1 MDTTDDPVSR
11 AADLARELSSP
22 VRVSIFRHLAT
33 EGPTRMRDLAE
44 HLDLPEPLLS
54 NHLRRLR
61 DKHYIDVDRNGRTA
75 TYRITDPSIRDAVAA
90 LLTAVGAPR
99 HDPEPAVD
107 DNPGLTFARSCYDH
121 VAGELGVRLLE
132 GLLEDRALI
141 RIPKGELEPGPAAE
155 PSFAALGLG
164 MTSVPSRRRLAF
176 ACSDWSHDRD
186 HLGGALGAALMTGL
200 ISKRWVEPVEHSRR
214 LHLTDAGREGL
225 ARYLAA

>member
-1 MDTTDDPVSR
+1 MDTTDDPVAR

-22 VRVSIFRHLAT
+22 VRVSIFQHLAT

-61 DKHYIDVDRNGRTA
+61 AKHYIEVDRNGRTA
-75 TYRITDPSIRDAVAA
+75 TYRIADPHIRNAVAT
-90 LLTAVGAPR
+90 LLAAVGAPG
-99 HDPEPAVD
+99 HDPGRVID

-121 VAGELGVRLLE
+121 IAGELGVQLLE
-132 GLLEDRALI
+132 GLLEDRAL
-141 RIPKGELEPGPAAE
+141 RARPDGEFELGPAAE

-164 MTSVPSRRRLAF
+164 LTSLPGRRRLAF
-176 ACSDWSHDRD
+176 ACADWSHDRD

-200 ISKRWVEPVEHSRR
+200 LSKRWVEPVEYSRR